1 MTVNPLGGQLL
12 CRRNAAG
19 QITAISQPVLSEADI
34 EAGGWAA
41 VQASDADVQAFLQ
54 ELPDQPP
61 HPLSLTDASLARV
74 LEDLVE
80 VLISREV
87 IQFTDLP
94 SAAQVKLLERRLT
107 RSGLSNR
114 LDLLS
119 DDAADN
125 LRL

>member
-1 MTVNPLGGQLL
+1 MTVNSLGDQLL
-12 CRRNAAG
+12 CRRNASG

-34 EAGGWAA
+34 LAGGWQPVSAA
-41 VQASDADVQAFLQ
+41 DADVQAFVQ
-54 ELPDQPP
+54 ELPDQQP
-61 HPLSLTDASLARV
+61 HPLSLTDAGLARV

-107 RSGLSNR
+107 RSGLNNR